1 MDASHDHSSGLN
13 KKSDQP
19 FNVSVAMATFNGARY
34 IRNQL
39 DSLAK
44 QSLLPCELVVCDD
57 QSKDDTLGIVR
68 DFAREAPFPV
78 LFKRNETRFGFGD
91 NFIEAASLT
100 HCPWIAFCD
109 QDDEWEPTKLKAAAA
124 MSQDEQV
131 MAITHPSR
139 VMQGDV
145 LTSKLVGPRKPGIFD
160 PLTTHPLHAIS
171 GHALVF
177 RRVMLEVLPPS
188 GRPMSV
194 HVRDRLMPHEDWITF
209 LAGALGKTVVLPDP
223 QVRYRFHDGNASHPE
238 TRQKGLLHRCR
249 ELVGHD
255 LNDVEK
261 NLVAVEQRAL
271 QLRRVVSASPAI
283 EANARRATAYY
294 DDLAG
299 LLKRRTKVRSRR
311 SALARL
317 AGLVLLASQGAY
329 RGYAAGG
336 MGSRE
341 GFKDL
346 VLGAILPA
354 LPLARPSKPPCDVT

>member
-1 MDASHDHSSGLN
+1 MDASRDQSNVLN
-13 KKSDQP
+13 KQP
-19 FNVSVAMATFNGARY
+19 DRPFDVSIAMATFNGARY
-34 IRNQL
+34 IRHQL
-39 DSLAK
+39 DSLAN
-44 QSLLPCELVVCDD
+44 QALLPCELIVCDD
-57 QSKDDTLGIVR
+57 QSKDDTLAIVQ

-78 LFKRNETRFGFGD
+78 LFKRNEARLGFGD

-124 MSQDEQV
+124 VSQDEQV

-139 VMQGDV
+139 VMQGDG
-145 LTSKLVGPRKPGIFD
+145 LTSKLVGPQKPGIFD

-177 RRVMLEVLPPS
+177 RRVLLEVLPPS

-209 LAGALGKTVVLPDP
+209 LAGVLGRTVVLPDP

-238 TRQKGLLHRCR
+238 TRQRGLLNRCR
-249 ELVGHD
+249 DLLQHD

-261 NLVAVEQRAL
+261 SLVAVEQRVL

-283 EANARRATAYY
+283 EANARRAAAYY
-294 DDLAG
+294 DALSV
-299 LLKRRTKVRSRR
+299 LIKRRAKVRSRR
-311 SALARL
+311 SSLARL
-317 AGLVLLASQGAY
+317 AGLVSLASQGAY

-336 MGSRE
+336 MGARE

-346 VLGAILPA
+346 ALGVILPA
-354 LPLARPSKPPCDVT
+354 LPLARPLTPPSNVT

>member
-1 MDASHDHSSGLN
+1 MTAYRDQDSGLD
-13 KKSDQP
+13 KKIHFQFD
-19 FNVSVAMATFNGARY
+19 VSIAMATFNGARY
-34 IRNQL
+34 IRHQL

-44 QSLLPCELVVCDD
+44 QALLPCELVVCDD
-57 QSKDDTLGIVR
+57 QSKDDTLGIVQ

-78 LFKRNETRFGFGD
+78 LVKRNEARLGFGD

-109 QDDEWEPTKLKAAAA
+109 QDDEWEPTKLEAAAA
-124 MSQDEQV
+124 VAQDEQV

-139 VMQGDV
+139 IMQGDV
-145 LTSKLVGPRKPGIFD
+145 LTSELVGPRMPGVFG

-177 RRVMLEVLPPS
+177 RRVLLEVLPPS

-194 HVRDRLMPHEDWITF
+194 HVPDRLMPHEDWITF
-209 LAGALGKTVVLPDP
+209 LAGALGKTVVLPDS
-223 QVRYRFHDGNASHPE
+223 QVRYRFHDDNASHPE
-238 TRQKGLLHRCR
+238 TRQKGLLDRCR
-249 ELVGHD
+249 ELVRHD
-255 LNDVEK
+255 LDDVEK

-283 EANARRATAYY
+283 EANARRAAAYY
-294 DDLAG
+294 DDLAA
-299 LLKRRTKVRSRR
+299 LLKRRSKVRSRR
-311 SALARL
+311 SSLARL
-317 AGLVLLASQGAY
+317 AGLVSLASQGAY

-336 MGSRE
+336 MGARE

-346 VLGAILPA
+346 VLGVILPA
-354 LPLARPSKPPCDVT
+354 LPHARPLTPSGDVT